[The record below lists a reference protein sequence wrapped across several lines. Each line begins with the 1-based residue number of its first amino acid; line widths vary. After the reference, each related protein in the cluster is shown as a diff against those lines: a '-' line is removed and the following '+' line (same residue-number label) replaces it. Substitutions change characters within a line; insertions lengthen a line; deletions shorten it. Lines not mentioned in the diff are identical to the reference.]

1 MTSKEPKVS
10 HTELYLHMDLVSS
23 KFGEMILYS
32 VCAID
37 V

>member
-10 HTELYLHMDLVSS
+10 QTELYLHMDWVNR

-32 VCAID
+32 VCAIN